1 MNSVIGLKIHK
12 GYLVFILATFLVA
25 PLVYLIY
32 SYSIIYIQVQ
42 ALLKREQELTV
53 PQTVPVLRT
62 QSIALMTETDTTG
75 ISSSRN
81 SIRYS
86 INSILNTQSPGQ
98 KRSSTISDMSYQVK
112 DARKFSKKVKT
123 KTAAK
128 VTTVF
133 AAVTVTYVITWFPVI
148 YMTLLEVIERKDL
161 EPKAL
166 KLISAFMIGVNSVTD
181 PLIYG
186 LCLKDVRKQILALAQ
201 QLVVKKKF

>member
-1 MNSVIGLKIHK
+1 
-12 GYLVFILATFLVA
+12 
-25 PLVYLIY
+25 
-32 SYSIIYIQVQ
+32 
-42 ALLKREQELTV
+42 
-53 PQTVPVLRT
+53 
-62 QSIALMTETDTTG
+62 
-75 ISSSRN
+75 
-81 SIRYS
+81 
-86 INSILNTQSPGQ
+86 
-98 KRSSTISDMSYQVK
+98 MSYQVK